1 MVRNYKF
8 FALIASFIVLVSC
21 SKRDNKTLK
30 LYCGAGL
37 RVAVDELIAEF
48 TKDTGVSIEPDYG
61 GSGVIIVRAEEN
73 KDGDLFMPGSVSY
86 VNDLQDAA
94 GIVDEKF
101 MTSYFVPVIVVQKGN
116 PKNIKTIKDFERKDI
131 AVALGNPKACQ
142 IGKLTSKMFK
152 KNNINADYANAKQ
165 SMTVNEL
172 GVWVKMKDVDASIVW
187 DAIAENVKESVDII
201 QIPKDENIISKVA
214 VAVLKT
220 SKNKK
225 SAMQFAQYL
234 LSEKAQKIFKKNG
247 YRTSLPK

>member
-1 MVRNYKF
+1 MLKNCKV
-8 FALIASFIVLVSC
+8 FAVLATVIMLMSC
-21 SKRDNKTLK
+21 SERKNEVLK

-37 RVAVDELIAEF
+37 RIAVDELIGDF
-48 TKDTGVSIEPDYG
+48 KKSTGIEIEPDYG

-86 VNDLQDAA
+86 VDDLHRLTQM
-94 GIVDEKF
+94 VDKKF

-116 PKNIKTIKDFERKDI
+116 PKNIKGLKDFARKDLSI
-131 AVALGNPKACQ
+131 ALGNPKACQ

-152 KNNINADYANAKQ
+152 KNKIDADYANAKQ

-187 DAIAENVKESVDII
+187 DAIAENVKDSVDII
-201 QIPKDENIISKVA
+201 QIPKTENIISKVA

-225 SAMQFAQYL
+225 EAMRFAQYL
-234 LSEKAQKIFKKNG
+234 LSENAQKIFKKNG
-247 YRTSLPK
+247 YRTSLPE

>member
-1 MVRNYKF
+1 MLKNYKF
-8 FALIASFIVLVSC
+8 FAIIASVILLISC
-21 SKRDNKTLK
+21 SANKDNVLK

-37 RVAVDELIAEF
+37 RVAVDELINDF
-48 TKDTGVSIEPDYG
+48 KKDTGIEIEPDYG

-86 VNDLQDAA
+86 VNELHRLTQM
-94 GIVDEKF
+94 VEQKF

-116 PKNIKTIKDFERKDI
+116 PKNIKGLKDFERKDI
-131 AVALGNPKACQ
+131 LVALGNPKACQ

-152 KNNINADYANAKQ
+152 KNKIDADYASAKQ

-172 GVWVKMKDVDASIVW
+172 GVWVKMKDVDAAIVW
-187 DAIAENVKESVDII
+187 DAIAENVKDSVDII
-201 QIPKDENIISKVA
+201 QIQKNENIISKVA

-225 SAMQFAQYL
+225 AAMQFAQYL
-234 LSEKAQKIFKKNG
+234 LSEKAQNIFKKNG